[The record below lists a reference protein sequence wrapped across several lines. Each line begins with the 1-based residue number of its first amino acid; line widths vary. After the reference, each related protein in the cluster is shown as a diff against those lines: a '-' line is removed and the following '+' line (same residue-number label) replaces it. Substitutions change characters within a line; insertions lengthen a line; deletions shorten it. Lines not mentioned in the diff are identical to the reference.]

1 MSSRYEFIDHT
12 ADVAVRA
19 YGDSLAD
26 AFGAAARAMFDIIT
40 GNAEIK
46 PEREISVFAEA
57 DDLEGLLVGFLSK
70 LILAHEVANIVL
82 GEFVV
87 SIEENGKRVTAQCK
101 GEAFDRERHG
111 QGMHV
116 KAVAYHMMEIN
127 DGGTSGES
135 SVQVLFD
142 V

>member
-19 YGDSLAD
+19 YGDSLAE
-26 AFGAAARAMFDIIT
+26 AFASAARAMFDIIT
-40 GNAEIK
+40 GSAEIRS
-46 PEREISVFAEA
+46 EREISIFAEA
-57 DDLEGLLVGFLSK
+57 DDYEGLLVGFLSK

-87 SIEENGKRVTAQCK
+87 TIEEDGTRVTAQCK
-101 GEAFDRERHG
+101 GEAFDRKRHG
-111 QGMHV
+111 DGMHV
-116 KAVAYHMMEIN
+116 KAVAYHMMEIT
-127 DGGTSGES
+127 DGGDTGKSC
-135 SVQVLFD
+135 VQVLFD